1 MADNQEQNYQP
12 EQTGMYELE
21 FPAPQLSSS
30 DGRGPVM
37 IHALEGFSDAGHA
50 IRLAAQHLKNTLDTE
65 LVASFAID
73 ELLDYRSRR
82 PLMTFK
88 TDHFTH
94 YEDPELNL
102 YALHD
107 SVGTPFLLLAG
118 MEPDLRWERFITAV
132 RLLAERLGVRR
143 VIGLGTIPMAVPH
156 TRPVT
161 LTAHSNDKELIADHQ
176 PWVGEVQV
184 PGSVSNL
191 LEFRMAQHGHEVVGF
206 TVHVPHYLAQTDY
219 PPAAEALLAEVAK
232 SGSLQ
237 IPLTALDEAGAEVHA
252 KINEQVEASTE
263 VAQVVTA
270 LERQYDAFV
279 AAQENRSL
287 LARDEDLPSG
297 DELGA
302 EFERFLA
309 QQAGDKFKK
318 APKKAKTAT
327 SSPHR
332 PDNEVGE
339 MTQRKP
345 NLRPVRELTPS
356 LQFRTIHGYRRAFR
370 VAGSG
375 PAILLIHGIGDNS
388 TTWSTV
394 QSKLA
399 QRFTVIAP
407 DLLGHGKSDKP
418 RADYS
423 VAAYANGM
431 RDLLSVLDIDRVTV
445 IGHSL
450 GGGVAMQFAYQFPQL
465 VDRLI
470 LVGAGGVTKDVNIAL
485 RWASLPMGSEALA
498 LLRLPLVLPVLQ
510 VVGRVA
516 GALFGF
522 HGLGPRPAR
531 RAAHPGRPAR
541 ADRVVGV
548 RPDLARRGGLAR
560 PGRHHAGPMLFD
572 RIRSRAIDLG
582 RTGIR

>member
-1 MADNQEQNYQP
+1 MAEQQEPHYQP

-21 FPAPQLSSS
+21 FPAPQLSSD

-50 IRLAAQHLKNTLDTE
+50 IKLAATHLKDTLDTE

-73 ELLDYRSRR
+73 DLLDYRSRR

-118 MEPDLRWERFITAV
+118 MEPDLKWERFITAV
-132 RLLAERLGVRR
+132 RLLAERLGVHK

-161 LTAHSNDKELIADHQ
+161 MTAHATDTELIAEHQ

-184 PGSVSNL
+184 PASVSNL
-191 LEFRMAQHGHEVVGF
+191 LEFRMSQHGFEALGF

-219 PPAAEALLAEVAK
+219 PPAAEALLAEVARAA
-232 SGSLQ
+232 GLQ
-237 IPLTALDEAGAEVHA
+237 IPLNALGEASAEVHT
-252 KINEQVEASTE
+252 KIAEQVEASTE

-309 QQAGDKFKK
+309 QQAGDE
-318 APKKAKTAT
+318 PSDGNDGTA
-327 SSPHR
+327 SP
-332 PDNEVGE
+332 
-339 MTQRKP
+339 
-345 NLRPVRELTPS
+345 
-356 LQFRTIHGYRRAFR
+356 
-370 VAGSG
+370 
-375 PAILLIHGIGDNS
+375 
-388 TTWSTV
+388 
-394 QSKLA
+394 
-399 QRFTVIAP
+399 
-407 DLLGHGKSDKP
+407 
-418 RADYS
+418 
-423 VAAYANGM
+423 
-431 RDLLSVLDIDRVTV
+431 
-445 IGHSL
+445 
-450 GGGVAMQFAYQFPQL
+450 
-465 VDRLI
+465 
-470 LVGAGGVTKDVNIAL
+470 
-485 RWASLPMGSEALA
+485 
-498 LLRLPLVLPVLQ
+498 
-510 VVGRVA
+510 
-516 GALFGF
+516 
-522 HGLGPRPAR
+522 
-531 RAAHPGRPAR
+531 
-541 ADRVVGV
+541 
-548 RPDLARRGGLAR
+548 
-560 PGRHHAGPMLFD
+560 
-572 RIRSRAIDLG
+572 
-582 RTGIR
+582 